1 MEIKDEIKYKEQAL
15 PTEKKTI
22 IEEYNLEKIEK
33 RKNKLKWIILLIVI
47 IAIIL
52 ILISLLLWYFL
63 SFKTKKEIF
72 NAEKEE
78 QEEKDEKEEKEGI
91 EEKEEEKEI
100 QNEKIL
106 DKDIQNYEKE
116 LKAFE
121 PNFKIKNKPD
131 ILTYKLMESSE
142 IYNSKYSGIE
152 SSYSIFTKAKYDLYT
167 LNETSPMMNIFMR
180 QNIRQLYLLIV
191 YV

>member
-72 NAEKEE
+72 NA
-78 QEEKDEKEEKEGI
+78 
-91 EEKEEEKEI
+91 EKEEEKEI